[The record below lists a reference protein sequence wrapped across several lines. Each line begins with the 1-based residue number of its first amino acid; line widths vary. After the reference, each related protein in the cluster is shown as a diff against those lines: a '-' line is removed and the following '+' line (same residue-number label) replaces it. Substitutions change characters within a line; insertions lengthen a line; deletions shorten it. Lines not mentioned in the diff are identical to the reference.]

1 MGVGWGLGRFWGMR
15 LRIFSSCVVVGLAS
29 VALVGCSTSSTDTT
43 VASVSET
50 SVASA
55 ETTTAG
61 SASETTVAAV
71 VETSAA
77 VAAETS
83 AAGSTETSA
92 AASGASA
99 LPLDTE
105 AFAGTECPA
114 ADGSAPRHTKFA
126 AEPKMCIDVAKKYVA
141 LMETSKGSMTF
152 DLDPKR
158 APKTVNSF
166 VFLARQHYFEG
177 IKFHRVVP
185 DFVLQAGD
193 PLSIIDDPRVGSGG
207 PGYDFADELPQPGEY
222 KVGSLVMANAG
233 PNTNGSQFFIV
244 SGPNGVTLPPN
255 YALFGQLSDGQPT
268 VDAIGALAVTDG
280 PPSEP
285 VIINKVTITES

>member
-1 MGVGWGLGRFWGMR
+1 MSC
-15 LRIFSSCVVVGLAS
+15 SSKSAS
-29 VALVGCSTSSTDTT
+29 DST
-43 VASVSET
+43 VAVDSV
-50 SVASA
+50 VASEVA
-55 ETTTAG
+55 
-61 SASETTVAAV
+61 ASETTVAAV
-71 VETSAA
+71 GGDTVPAVPAVTSAF
-77 VAAETS
+77 
-83 AAGSTETSA
+83 
-92 AASGASA
+92 
-99 LPLDTE
+99 PLDKE

-114 ADGSAPRHTKFA
+114 VDGSAPRHTKFA

-141 LMETSKGSMTF
+141 LMETTKGNMAF
-152 DLDPKR
+152 ELDPKR

-185 DFVLQAGD
+185 DFVLQGGD
-193 PLSIIDDPRVGSGG
+193 PFSITDGAEGPVGTGG
-207 PGYDFADELPQPGEY
+207 PGYEFADELPQPGEY
-222 KVGSLVMANAG
+222 KVGSLVMANSG

-255 YALFGQLSDGQPT
+255 YAMFGQLSDGQPT
-268 VDAIGALAVTDG
+268 VDAIGALAVSDG

>member
-1 MGVGWGLGRFWGMR
+1 MDQGKVSLWVGWGLGSVWGMR
-15 LRIFSSCVVVGLAS
+15 IRIFSSVAVVGLAGVSLFGCSSKSSSDSTIASES
-29 VALVGCSTSSTDTT
+29 VA
-43 VASVSET
+43 E
-50 SVASA
+50 SVA
-55 ETTTAG
+55 ETATA
-61 SASETTVAAV
+61 A
-71 VETSAA
+71 
-77 VAAETS
+77 AAETS
-83 AAGSTETSA
+83 AVGAETSA
-92 AASGASA
+92 AAPAGDTVASA
-99 LPLDTE
+99 SSALVLDAE

-114 ADGSAPRHTKFA
+114 TDGSAPRHTKFA

-141 LMETSKGSMTF
+141 LIETSKGNMTF
-152 DLDPKR
+152 ELDPKR

-185 DFVLQAGD
+185 NFVLQAGD

-207 PGYDFADELPQPGEY
+207 PGYEFADELPQPGEY

-268 VDAIGALAVTDG
+268 VDTIGALAVTDG

>member
-1 MGVGWGLGRFWGMR
+1 MR
-15 LRIFSSCVVVGLAS
+15 LRLFPTVAVVGLAS
-29 VALVGCSTSSTDTT
+29 MSLIGCTKSASDTT
-43 VASVSET
+43 VASSAET
-50 SVASA
+50 TAASA
-55 ETTTAG
+55 ETSVGGSTSETTAATSETAAATG
-61 SASETTVAAV
+61 SETTAASGSETTVAA
-71 VETSAA
+71 AA
-77 VAAETS
+77 P
-83 AAGSTETSA
+83 AG
-92 AASGASA
+92 

-105 AFAGTECPA
+105 AFTGTDCPA
-114 ADGSAPRHTKFA
+114 TDGSAPRHTKFA

-141 LMETSKGSMTF
+141 LMETSKGNMTF
-152 DLDPKR
+152 ELDPKR

-166 VFLARQHYFEG
+166 VFLARQRYFEG

-185 DFVLQAGD
+185 AFVLQGGD
-193 PLSIIDDPRVGSGG
+193 PFSISDGAEGPVGTGG
-207 PGYDFADELPQPGEY
+207 PGYEFADELPQPGEY

-244 SGPNGVTLPPN
+244 SGPNGVQLPPN

>member
-1 MGVGWGLGRFWGMR
+1 MR
-15 LRIFSSCVVVGLAS
+15 LRLFPTVAVVGLAS
-29 VALVGCSTSSTDTT
+29 MSLIGCTKSASDTT
-43 VASVSET
+43 VAS
-50 SVASA
+50 SA
-55 ETTTAG
+55 ETTAASAESSAGGSTSETTA
-61 SASETTVAAV
+61 ATSETTVASGS
-71 VETSAA
+71 ET
-77 VAAETS
+77 
-83 AAGSTETSA
+83 TEA
-92 AASGASA
+92 AAAPAG

-105 AFAGTECPA
+105 AFAGTDCPA
-114 ADGSAPRHTKFA
+114 TDGSAPRHTKFA

-141 LMETSKGSMTF
+141 LMETSKGNMTF
-152 DLDPKR
+152 ELDPKR

-185 DFVLQAGD
+185 AFVLQGGD
-193 PLSIIDDPRVGSGG
+193 PFSISDGADGPVGTGG
-207 PGYDFADELPQPGEY
+207 PGYEFADELPQPGEY

-244 SGPNGVTLPPN
+244 SGPNGVQLPPN

-285 VIINKVTITES
+285 VTINKVTITES

>member
-1 MGVGWGLGRFWGMR
+1 MSLIGCTK
-15 LRIFSSCVVVGLAS
+15 SAS
-29 VALVGCSTSSTDTT
+29 DTT
-43 VASVSET
+43 VASSAETTAAPTETSAGGGTSETTAATAATETTADTAAMASETTAATASET
-50 SVASA
+50 SVA
-55 ETTTAG
+55 
-61 SASETTVAAV
+61 
-71 VETSAA
+71 
-77 VAAETS
+77 
-83 AAGSTETSA
+83 A
-92 AASGASA
+92 AAPAG

-105 AFAGTECPA
+105 AFAGTDCPA
-114 ADGSAPRHTKFA
+114 TDGSAPRHTKFA
-126 AEPKMCIDVAKKYVA
+126 AEPKMCIDIAKKYVA
-141 LMETSKGSMTF
+141 LMETSKGNMTF
-152 DLDPKR
+152 ELDPKR

-185 DFVLQAGD
+185 DFVLQGGD
-193 PLSIIDDPRVGSGG
+193 PLSINDDPGVGTGG

-244 SGPNGVTLPPN
+244 SGPNGVQLPPN

-285 VIINKVTITES
+285 VTINKVTITES

>member
-1 MGVGWGLGRFWGMR
+1 MR
-15 LRIFSSCVVVGLAS
+15 LRLFPTVAVVGLAS
-29 VALVGCSTSSTDTT
+29 MSLIGCSKSASDTTGASSVETTAALAETSSGGST
-43 VASVSET
+43 SET
-50 SVASA
+50 TAATS
-55 ETTTAG
+55 ETAAATG
-61 SASETTVAAV
+61 SETTVAA
-71 VETSAA
+71 AA
-77 VAAETS
+77 P
-83 AAGSTETSA
+83 AG
-92 AASGASA
+92 

-105 AFAGTECPA
+105 AFAGTDCPA
-114 ADGSAPRHTKFA
+114 TDGSAPRHTKFA

-141 LMETSKGSMTF
+141 LMETSKGNMTF
-152 DLDPKR
+152 ELDPKR

-185 DFVLQAGD
+185 AFVLQGGD
-193 PLSIIDDPRVGSGG
+193 PFSISNGADGPVGTGG
-207 PGYDFADELPQPGEY
+207 PGYEFADELPKPGEY
-222 KVGSLVMANAG
+222 KVGSLVMANSG

-244 SGPNGVTLPPN
+244 SGPNGVQLPPN

>member
-1 MGVGWGLGRFWGMR
+1 MR
-15 LRIFSSCVVVGLAS
+15 LRLFPTFAVVGLAS
-29 VALVGCSTSSTDTT
+29 MSLIGCTKSASDTT
-43 VASVSET
+43 VAS
-50 SVASA
+50 SA
-55 ETTTAG
+55 ETTVAPTETSAGGATSESTGATTSETTAAM
-61 SASETTVAAV
+61 ASETTGANPAAAV
-71 VETSAA
+71 P
-77 VAAETS
+77 
-83 AAGSTETSA
+83 AG
-92 AASGASA
+92 
-99 LPLDTE
+99 LPLDPE
-105 AFAGTECPA
+105 AFAGTDCPA
-114 ADGSAPRHTKFA
+114 TDGSAPRHTKFA

-141 LMETSKGSMTF
+141 LMETSKGNMTF
-152 DLDPKR
+152 ELDPKR

-185 DFVLQAGD
+185 DFVLQGGD
-193 PLSIIDDPRVGSGG
+193 PLSINDDPGVGTGG
-207 PGYDFADELPQPGEY
+207 PGYEFADELPQPGEY

-233 PNTNGSQFFIV
+233 KNTNGSQFFIV

-268 VDAIGALAVTDG
+268 VDAIGALGVSDG

>member
-1 MGVGWGLGRFWGMR
+1 MR
-15 LRIFSSCVVVGLAS
+15 LRILSSIAVVGLAS
-29 VALVGCSTSSTDTT
+29 VSLLGCSSDSGSDSTVVGESVAET
-43 VASVSET
+43 VA
-50 SVASA
+50 AS
-55 ETTTAG
+55 
-61 SASETTVAAV
+61 SETTVVAPAGDTVAGAAN
-71 VETSAA
+71 
-77 VAAETS
+77 
-83 AAGSTETSA
+83 
-92 AASGASA
+92 A

-114 ADGSAPRHTKFA
+114 TDGSAPRHTKFA

-141 LMETSKGSMTF
+141 VMETSKGNMTF

-185 DFVLQAGD
+185 DFVLQGGD
-193 PLSIIDDPRVGSGG
+193 PFSISDGADGPVGTGG

-222 KVGSLVMANAG
+222 KVGSLVMANSG

>member
-1 MGVGWGLGRFWGMR
+1 MR
-15 LRIFSSCVVVGLAS
+15 LRLFPTVAVVGLAS
-29 VALVGCSTSSTDTT
+29 MSLIGCSNSASDTT
-43 VASVSET
+43 VASSTETTAASVETSAGDSTSET
-50 SVASA
+50 TAVIS
-55 ETTTAG
+55 ETTAVTSETAAATG
-61 SASETTVAAV
+61 SETTVASGL
-71 VETSAA
+71 ETT
-77 VAAETS
+77 VAA
-83 AAGSTETSA
+83 AAPAG
-92 AASGASA
+92 

-105 AFAGTECPA
+105 AFTGTDCPA
-114 ADGSAPRHTKFA
+114 TDGSAPRHTKFA

-141 LMETSKGSMTF
+141 LMETSKGNMTF
-152 DLDPKR
+152 ELDPKR

-185 DFVLQAGD
+185 AFVLQGGD
-193 PLSIIDDPRVGSGG
+193 PLSINDDPGVGTGG
-207 PGYDFADELPQPGEY
+207 PGYAFADELPQPGEY

-244 SGPNGVTLPPN
+244 SGPNGVQLPPN

-285 VIINKVTITES
+285 VTINKVTITES

>member
-1 MGVGWGLGRFWGMR
+1 MR
-15 LRIFSSCVVVGLAS
+15 LRLLSSCAVIGLVS
-29 VALVGCSTSSTDTT
+29 VSLFGCSKSTSDTT
-43 VASVSET
+43 VA
-50 SVASA
+50 AA
-55 ETTTAG
+55 PDTTA
-61 SASETTVAAV
+61 AA
-71 VETSAA
+71 VETSTAS
-77 VAAETS
+77 VAAGDS
-83 AAGSTETSA
+83 VA
-92 AASGASA
+92 AATAA
-99 LPLDTE
+99 LPLDKE
-105 AFAGTECPA
+105 AFASTECPA
-114 ADGSAPRHTKFA
+114 TDGSAPRHTKFA

-141 LMETSKGSMTF
+141 VMETSKGNMTF

-185 DFVLQAGD
+185 DFVLQGGD
-193 PLSIIDDPRVGSGG
+193 PFSISDGADGPVGTGG
-207 PGYDFADELPQPGEY
+207 PGYEFADELPKPGEY

-244 SGPNGVTLPPN
+244 SGANGVTLPPN

-285 VIINKVTITES
+285 VIIKKVTITES

>member
-1 MGVGWGLGRFWGMR
+1 MR
-15 LRIFSSCVVVGLAS
+15 LTIFSTCAVIGLAGVS
-29 VALVGCSTSSTDTT
+29 LLGCSKSASDTT
-43 VASVSET
+43 AASL
-50 SVASA
+50 A
-55 ETTTAG
+55 ETTAASVETTAAG
-61 SASETTVAAV
+61 SASETTAV
-71 VETSAA
+71 
-77 VAAETS
+77 
-83 AAGSTETSA
+83 GSTETTAVAVSGDTVA
-92 AASGASA
+92 AAPAVG

-105 AFAGTECPA
+105 AFAGTQCPA

-141 LMETSKGSMTF
+141 VMETSKGNMTF

-185 DFVLQAGD
+185 DFVLQGGD
-193 PLSIIDDPRVGSGG
+193 PLSINDDPGVGTGG
-207 PGYDFADELPQPGEY
+207 PGYAFDDELPQPGEY
-222 KVGSLVMANAG
+222 KVGSLVMANSGA
-233 PNTNGSQFFIV
+233 NTNGSQFFIV

-255 YALFGQLSDGQPT
+255 YALFGQLTDGQPT
-268 VDAIGALAVTDG
+268 VDAIGALAVSDG

-285 VIINKVTITES
+285 VVINKVTITES

>member
-1 MGVGWGLGRFWGMR
+1 MR
-15 LRIFSSCVVVGLAS
+15 LRFFSSIAVVGLAS
-29 VALVGCSTSSTDTT
+29 VSLLGCSSDSGSDST
-43 VASVSET
+43 VAGESVAET
-50 SVASA
+50 S
-55 ETTTAG
+55 AG
-61 SASETTVAAV
+61 ASETTAVAPTGDTVAA
-71 VETSAA
+71 AA
-77 VAAETS
+77 NPF
-83 AAGSTETSA
+83 
-92 AASGASA
+92 
-99 LPLDTE
+99 PLDTE
-105 AFAGTECPA
+105 PFTGTDCPA
-114 ADGSAPRHTKFA
+114 VDGSAPRHTKFA

-141 LMETSKGSMTF
+141 VMETSKGNMTF

-185 DFVLQAGD
+185 DFVLQGGD
-193 PLSIIDDPRVGSGG
+193 PFSIADGADGPVGTGG
-207 PGYDFADELPQPGEY
+207 PGYEFADELPQPGEY
-222 KVGSLVMANAG
+222 KVGSLVMANSGA
-233 PNTNGSQFFIV
+233 NTNGSQFFIV

>member
-1 MGVGWGLGRFWGMR
+1 MR
-15 LRIFSSCVVVGLAS
+15 LRIFSSIAVVGLAGVSLFGCSSKSSSDSTIAPES
-29 VALVGCSTSSTDTT
+29 VA
-43 VASVSET
+43 E
-50 SVASA
+50 SVA
-55 ETTTAG
+55 ETA
-61 SASETTVAAV
+61 
-71 VETSAA
+71 AA
-77 VAAETS
+77 VASESTVVGAETS
-83 AAGSTETSA
+83 AAALTGDTA
-92 AASGASA
+92 APASGASA

-105 AFAGTECPA
+105 AFAGTDCPA
-114 ADGSAPRHTKFA
+114 TDGSAPRHTKFA

-141 LMETSKGSMTF
+141 LMETSKGNMTF

-185 DFVLQAGD
+185 NFVLQAGD

-207 PGYDFADELPQPGEY
+207 PGYEFADELPQPGEY

-255 YALFGQLSDGQPT
+255 YALFGQLSDGQST